1 MLYGAFCLGQIFKI
15 RGFKFQ
21 TVSNSNSCQTPRRY
35 WFGQKVH
42 LSFSIT
48 SYGKTVTKCLA
59 NSILCTYCISGL
71 EGKALRR
78 RDRGLPASQQRVK
91 RDRMVLGK
99 SLAWARGPWR
109 AVGRAQGQH
118 SDLKGRAHQVRK
130 SAELHLARGFCYML
144 ASLSLRCLRREI

>member
-1 MLYGAFCLGQIFKI
+1 M
-15 RGFKFQ
+15 
-21 TVSNSNSCQTPRRY
+21 
-35 WFGQKVH
+35 FGQLNIMH
-42 LSFSIT
+42 L
-48 SYGKTVTKCLA
+48 L
-59 NSILCTYCISGL
+59 ISGL

-130 SAELHLARGFCYML
+130 SAELHMAGGFCYML
-144 ASLSLRCLRREI
+144 ASLPLRCLRREI